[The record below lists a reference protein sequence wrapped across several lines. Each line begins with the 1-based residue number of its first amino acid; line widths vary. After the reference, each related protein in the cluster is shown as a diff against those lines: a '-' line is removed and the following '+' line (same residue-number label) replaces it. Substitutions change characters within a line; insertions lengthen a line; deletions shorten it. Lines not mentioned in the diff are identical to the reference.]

1 MAGRIIPEP
10 SQPDRDPEPLAEQRE
25 LARSARSPFRPP
37 RRGSPLRDLM
47 VRSGSAGGWAAGL
60 YSRSC

>member
-25 LARSARSPFRPP
+25 PARSARLAVQTAPP
-37 RRGSPLRDLM
+37 
-47 VRSGSAGGWAAGL
+47 W
-60 YSRSC
+60 